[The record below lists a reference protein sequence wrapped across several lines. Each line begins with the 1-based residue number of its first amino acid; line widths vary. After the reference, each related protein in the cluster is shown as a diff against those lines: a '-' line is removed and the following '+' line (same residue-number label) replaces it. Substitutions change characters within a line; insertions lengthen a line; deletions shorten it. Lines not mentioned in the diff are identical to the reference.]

1 MTLSIALDI
10 VVAVLLI
17 ATIAYAAVL
26 DRRIRMLR
34 SARAEIES
42 VVVSFNTATARAESA
57 IGDLKTGTEAG
68 TRELKPLMATARQ
81 IADDLAFLVERGNEL
96 ADRLDVGVSAARTVA
111 PKGTGKVVSR
121 SLSQT
126 AMAPVKATNRDM
138 DKPERPEREVT
149 DAEHALLKA
158 LRSVR

>member
-10 VVAVLLI
+10 VVAVLLV
-17 ATIAYAAVL
+17 ATIVYATVL

-42 VVVSFNTATARAESA
+42 VVVGFNTATARAESA
-57 IGDLKTGTEAG
+57 IGELKEGTETG
-68 TRELKPLMATARQ
+68 SRELKPLIATARQ

-96 ADRLDVGVSAARTVA
+96 ADRLDVGVSAARAVA
-111 PKGTGKVVSR
+111 PKGQNKAAIR
-121 SLSQT
+121 STTAAPQPKPVARQAEGQT
-126 AMAPVKATNRDM
+126 APS
-138 DKPERPEREVT
+138 REIS
-149 DAEHALLKA
+149 DAEHELLKA